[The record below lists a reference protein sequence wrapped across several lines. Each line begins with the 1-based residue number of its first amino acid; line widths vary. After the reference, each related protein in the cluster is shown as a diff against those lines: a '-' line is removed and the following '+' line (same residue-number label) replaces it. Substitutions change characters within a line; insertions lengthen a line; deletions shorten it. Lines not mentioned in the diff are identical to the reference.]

1 MQTGDGGSSRRSR
14 AAAMAIAVGMGLW
27 GTPGGAAAQEAQIR
41 CNVTE
46 NGSPSNGTVAVVQ
59 NGQTVGSGSCRRVL
73 SVPAGKSKVIV
84 HLDGALD
91 NPAQTVEVVAVAGKT
106 TPVTVDFETA
116 MLEVR
121 IEARDQ
127 RGTGLVAV
135 EKNGKRI
142 GTLGSGV
149 AARLSAGAY
158 VVVVRLG
165 GAEQRHAV
173 DLRPGQRRIIRAQF

>member
-1 MQTGDGGSSRRSR
+1 
-14 AAAMAIAVGMGLW
+14 
-27 GTPGGAAAQEAQIR
+27 
-41 CNVTE
+41 
-46 NGSPSNGTVAVVQ
+46 
-59 NGQTVGSGSCRRVL
+59 
-73 SVPAGKSKVIV
+73 SKVIV

-121 IEARDQ
+121 IEAREQ

-165 GAEQRHAV
+165 GEEQRHAV